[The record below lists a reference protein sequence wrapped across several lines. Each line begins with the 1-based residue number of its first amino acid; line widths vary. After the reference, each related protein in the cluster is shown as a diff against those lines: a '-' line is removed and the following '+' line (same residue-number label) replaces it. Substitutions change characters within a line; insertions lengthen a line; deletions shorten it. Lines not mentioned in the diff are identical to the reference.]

1 MEYKTTTN
9 IKGNKY
15 KVDYVHIECPDCKA
29 KDKKI
34 RELEL
39 ELVDEKDRGETILR
53 ANRVQEEI
61 IEAKNMRITNQSL
74 RINEL
79 KQNQFEVIA
88 SGKVTEDLPKLDIYF
103 IKGKQV
109 NSMFKKYS
117 GKNIILGVK
126 VIGKV

>member
-1 MEYKTTTN
+1 MGEFNDFFDKEIESSEQIKECLKCQKEY
-9 IKGNKY
+9 
-15 KVDYVHIECPDCKA
+15 
-29 KDKKI
+29 DKKI

-117 GKNIILGVK
+117 GKNVKVGVK
-126 VIGKV
+126 VID